1 MRLAFQGELDLR
13 GTLAPLLAGP
23 LDPTA
28 RVGPLELLRATRTP
42 DGPATLHVEIVA
54 AGALCAQAWGP
65 GADRALAGAP
75 DLLGLAE
82 APGAL
87 PDAPP
92 RLREL
97 ARRARGVRLPR
108 THRVVEVLTLLVLQ
122 QKVSWR
128 EAARAF
134 RNLVRAFSEPAPGP
148 FPGLWLPLASETLR
162 SLPAGALPPLGVT
175 SRQAATLRE
184 LGWRARR
191 VEEADAMPCAAA
203 EARLLAL
210 AGVGPWSARSA
221 MLRGMGHADAVPTG
235 DYNLPSLVAY
245 NLAGEER
252 ADDDRMLAL
261 LDPFRG
267 QRGRV
272 TRWIVAAGRR
282 PPRRAPRAALRLLP
296 GTGI

>member
-108 THRVVEVLTLLVLQ
+108 THRVVEMPTLLVLQ

-128 EAARAF
+128 EAA
-134 RNLVRAFSEPAPGP
+134 
-148 FPGLWLPLASETLR
+148 
-162 SLPAGALPPLGVT
+162 
-175 SRQAATLRE
+175 
-184 LGWRARR
+184 
-191 VEEADAMPCAAA
+191 
-203 EARLLAL
+203 
-210 AGVGPWSARSA
+210 
-221 MLRGMGHADAVPTG
+221 
-235 DYNLPSLVAY
+235 
-245 NLAGEER
+245 
-252 ADDDRMLAL
+252 
-261 LDPFRG
+261 
-267 QRGRV
+267 
-272 TRWIVAAGRR
+272 
-282 PPRRAPRAALRLLP
+282 APRAALRP
-296 GTGI
+296 RF